1 MIIQTYQLLIYFN
14 HWLTHPSFLFYSKAC
29 DDQMKMAEIIG
40 LVAST
45 VTIAATVLQGVKFVK
60 TCYRASN
67 ELETL
72 QASDHLRLNAVI
84 VSFDRTA
91 KKMLMHSKTF

>member
-1 MIIQTYQLLIYFN
+1 
-14 HWLTHPSFLFYSKAC
+14 
-29 DDQMKMAEIIG
+29 MAEIIG

-45 VTIAATVLQGVKFVK
+45 VTIAAAVLQGVKFVK
-60 TCYRASN
+60 RCYRASD

-72 QASDHLRLNAVI
+72 QASDHLRLKAIV

-91 KKMLMHSKTF
+91 KIC